1 MQHSLGDDF
10 TIAVIGAGPQ
20 GAELALLAVRA
31 GFRTVVEDVF
41 PSKLRSLNERLRQ
54 ELTGVSDSKILFA
67 SSIEDAVREADFA
80 IDSVPDELE
89 SKLEIFSLLDRM
101 APPKTI
107 LCSPLEV
114 VSLSDLASCTYR
126 ADRCLGVQT
135 AAGNSFRD
143 CENVRL
149 VLGKLTSEQSASTAE
164 AVWRRMG
171 KRVETVTEAATPGFG
186 A

>member
-1 MQHSLGDDF
+1 VQQSLGDDF

-20 GAELALLAVRA
+20 GAELALLSVKA

-41 PSKLRSLNERLRQ
+41 PSKLRSLGERLRLDFQ
-54 ELTGVSDSKILFA
+54 SVAAGRVIFA
-67 SSIEDAVREADFA
+67 TSIEDAVRDADFA

-89 SKLEIFSLLDRM
+89 SKLEMFSLLDRM

-126 ADRCLGVQT
+126 ADRCVGVKT
-135 AAGNSFRD
+135 ESGTSLD
-143 CENVRL
+143 DETVRL
-149 VLGKLTSEQSASTAE
+149 IRGKLTSDKTVQLAE

-171 KRVETVTEAATPGFG
+171 KRVEVVTEAAVPGFG